1 MENQSKFCM
10 HCGKPL
16 QPGQVF
22 CASCGAKV
30 TPQSVMQ
37 SVGQASQSVVVPEQ
51 PKKTKKKIWLWS
63 GVAIGLIAI
72 ISIVLAIVLNIKG
85 QDRTIMVYMIGSD
98 LESETAAASLDITE
112 MKDAH
117 FDSEHTKV
125 LVYTGGTKKWA
136 LDEISENENAIF
148 EVTDGS
154 INKVQTF
161 DKRVMTEPQN
171 IIWY

>member
-136 LDEISENENAIF
+136 LDEVSAEEAIRIIK
-148 EVTDGS
+148 GS
-154 INKVQTF
+154 RIYLIDDCVAPPF
-161 DKRVMTEPQN
+161 SFHFFSS
-171 IIWY
+171 